1 MISVA
6 ITTDN
11 GTTFYDVMPEDA
23 EKVQRQIARIMDK
36 IICRQTVITN

>member
-11 GTTFYDVMPEDA
+11 GTTFYDVMDEDA
-23 EKVQRQIARIMDK
+23 ERVQRQIARIMGN
-36 IICRQTVITN
+36 IICRETVFIN

>member
-11 GTTFYDVMPEDA
+11 GTTFYDVMDEDA
-23 EKVQRQIARIMDK
+23 AKVQRQIARIMDQ
-36 IICRQTVITN
+36 IICRQTVVTN